1 MTRPALATLALVGLS
16 LALPHTAA
24 AEEAMCGLRSTVVVL
39 EASEL
44 EAALTPEVFGAFS
57 AAEVAPPAT
66 PSDSGEILWC
76 ASSNDPRCAPAHTGT
91 GGTVE
96 LRGGG
101 AVFVLPSAY
110 PPIADS
116 PASTLR
122 VASQR
127 ARSRSGVRRS
137 LDRPPR

>member
-1 MTRPALATLALVGLS
+1 MNRPALATLALVGLS

-24 AEEAMCGLRSTVVVL
+24 AEEAMCGLRSTVVAL

-44 EAALTPEVFGAFS
+44 EAALAPEVFGAFS
-57 AAEVAPPAT
+57 VAEVAPPAA
-66 PSDSGEILWC
+66 PSDPGEILWC

-91 GGTVE
+91 GGTLE

-101 AVFVLPSAY
+101 AVFVLPST
-110 PPIADS
+110 PPPTADS
-116 PASTLR
+116 PTSTLR
-122 VASQR
+122 DVNET